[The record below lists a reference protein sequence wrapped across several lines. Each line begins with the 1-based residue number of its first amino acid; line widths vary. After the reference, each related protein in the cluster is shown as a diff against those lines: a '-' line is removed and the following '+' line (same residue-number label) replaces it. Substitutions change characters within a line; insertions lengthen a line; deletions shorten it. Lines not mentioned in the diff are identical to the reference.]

1 MIYSIGNNNNN
12 IKHITLLSITVD
24 IYVYN
29 KFCVRTTLYIVKRS
43 QTNKKESLMMF
54 GGIL

>member
-43 QTNKKESLMMF
+43 QTN
-54 GGIL
+54 